1 MDADWRKSLE
11 ETVRQRRLVI
21 FQFDGE
27 EWRCLQESRRGLN
40 EFTIARSHEYL
51 RQIRI
56 PTACI
61 LIMQDDCETEVRF
74 GIVSSRS
81 AISTLESRIKIKK
94 SQRIQ
99 PSSKADL
106 FWLIEDK
113 LSPGKQDELASNK
126 PVVVLPPKPSAHLVG
141 KLAEIE
147 TNHGPMRL
155 VAASLSSPKRF
166 HSAAEMQQDAVQ
178 SALRTFGLSA
188 DAQAVSL
195 HLVKGQDTTLN
206 RIDVREDTVIEHD
219 ARSVPGYDLVGSNR
233 TGYAVFKN
241 DTEKLEVY
249 TANRGHLEEV
259 FGVDLIYMNMTRH
272 NIVMVQYK
280 MLEPLR
286 RNAND
291 MDWMYRQ
298 DDNLEPKIE
307 RMQRFRKSH
316 APGQFEYRLN
326 PEVFYLKFVKRDGAL
341 KNASIT
347 MPIDHFERLREDPS
361 CRGPRG
367 GFRISFESLA
377 GRYLR
382 QTAFLDL
389 IRSGY
394 IGSHAKTTKDLKTL
408 VEAVVQQGRTA
419 VAAIQSQRI

>member
-1 MDADWRKSLE
+1 
-11 ETVRQRRLVI
+11 
-21 FQFDGE
+21 
-27 EWRCLQESRRGLN
+27 
-40 EFTIARSHEYL
+40 
-51 RQIRI
+51 
-56 PTACI
+56 
-61 LIMQDDCETEVRF
+61 MQDDFKTEARF
-74 GIVSSRS
+74 GIVSSQS

-99 PSSKADL
+99 PSSKDGL
-106 FWLIEDK
+106 FLLIADK
-113 LSPGKQDELASNK
+113 LPPRKQDELASDRS
-126 PVVVLPPKPSAHLVG
+126 VVVLPPKPSAYLVE

-147 TNHGPMRL
+147 ANHAPMRL
-155 VAASLSSPKRF
+155 VARSLSSPKRF

-178 SALRTFGLSA
+178 SALRTFGVSA

-195 HLVKGQDTTLN
+195 HLVDGQETALA

-219 ARSVPGYDLVGSNR
+219 ARFVPDYDLVGSDI
-233 TGYAVFKN
+233 TGHAVFEN

-249 TANRGHLEEV
+249 TANRGHLEEA
-259 FGVDLIYMNMTRH
+259 FGVDLIYMNRTRH

-280 MLEPLR
+280 MLESQR
-286 RNAND
+286 RNTGD
-291 MDWMYRQ
+291 VDWIYRPDQ
-298 DDNLEPKIE
+298 KLETEIK

-316 APGQFEYRLN
+316 APDQFEYRLN
-326 PEVFYLKFVKRDGAL
+326 PEVFYLKFVKRDGAM

-347 MPIDHFERLREDPS
+347 MPIDHFERLRKDPS

-394 IGSHAKTTKDLKTL
+394 IGSHARTTKDLKTL
-408 VEAVVQQGRTA
+408 VEYVVREGRAA

>member
-1 MDADWRKSLE
+1 MDASWRKSLE
-11 ETVRQRRLVI
+11 EIVRQRRLVI

-27 EWRCLQESRRGLN
+27 EWWRLQESRRGLN
-40 EFTIARSHEYL
+40 EFTIARSHEHL
-51 RQIRI
+51 RQIQI

-61 LIMQDDCETEVRF
+61 LLMQDDFETKARF
-74 GIVSSRS
+74 GVVSSRS

-99 PSSKADL
+99 PSSKDGL
-106 FWLIEDK
+106 FLLIADK
-113 LSPGKQDELASNK
+113 LPPRKQDELASDK
-126 PVVVLPPKPSAHLVG
+126 SVVVLPPKPSAHLVE

-147 TNHGPMRL
+147 ANHGTMRL

-178 SALRTFGLSA
+178 SALRTFGVSV

-195 HLVKGQDTTLN
+195 HLVDGQETALA
-206 RIDVREDTVIEHD
+206 RIDVREGTVIEHD
-219 ARSVPGYDLVGSNR
+219 VRFVPGYYLVGSDI
-233 TGYAVFKN
+233 TSHAVFEN

-249 TANRGHLEEV
+249 TANRGRLEEV
-259 FGVDLIYMNMTRH
+259 FGVDLIYMNMTRN

-280 MLEPLR
+280 MLESQR
-286 RNAND
+286 RNTD
-291 MDWMYRQ
+291 DVDWIYRP
-298 DDNLEPKIE
+298 DRNLETEIK

-326 PEVFYLKFVKRDGAL
+326 PEVFYLKFVKRDGAM

-347 MPIDHFERLREDPS
+347 MPIDHFERLRKDPS

-394 IGSHAKTTKDLKTL
+394 IGSHARTTTDLKTL
-408 VEAVVQQGRTA
+408 VEYVVREGRAA